1 LITIGVLILIS
12 FVFLLSIS
20 QAQNSGFGV
29 SNNPSPSL
37 VGYYDNNGYHFIM
50 YASNQFG
57 QGVSG
62 YTAKLNISSPTGQL
76 YTGGGTTNSSGYTT
90 FSIAAPQNANVTISY
105 TIILPGG
112 TGTESS
118 AGIIPFMQ
126 FNKNGTESAVPA
138 GDTVV
143 VAGQG
148 LIGTITDSTNS
159 SRSDIRVFYVA
170 PFGQVPINYAIYYK
184 LINSTGTGFV
194 NFGAQYNES
203 QMQLLGTLSGYVS
216 TFSPPAV
223 PSGYSQGSYFEFELF
238 YSNATQITSQ
248 VIFVSQLY
256 APSAPPIQVT
266 SLVSLFFAGIFGFFI
281 PLVAIIGTYNSYG
294 KDRVNGVL
302 ESVLSRPVTR
312 RGLSISRYL
321 STFAGMAVAIIIAI
335 GVVDGLAYYFAHS
348 FVDSTI
354 LLASTGAFLVDLA
367 AFVGIMMLLSHLL
380 KSSGALIGIGIGLF
394 ILMDFFWSLIIF
406 GLTAALQIAPGTPGY
421 NQVTISMQF
430 ANPAEFVSLV
440 LTYLTGSSSGFGFI
454 TPSQYGITIPSLVAA
469 GVLWIAIPFAIYLYL
484 ATKRD

>member
-1 LITIGVLILIS
+1 MTNPLLYDFRRTLTSKSVLITIGVLILIS

-281 PLVAIIGTYNSYG
+281 PLVAIIGTYN
-294 KDRVNGVL
+294 
-302 ESVLSRPVTR
+302 
-312 RGLSISRYL
+312 
-321 STFAGMAVAIIIAI
+321 
-335 GVVDGLAYYFAHS
+335 
-348 FVDSTI
+348 
-354 LLASTGAFLVDLA
+354 
-367 AFVGIMMLLSHLL
+367 
-380 KSSGALIGIGIGLF
+380 
-394 ILMDFFWSLIIF
+394 
-406 GLTAALQIAPGTPGY
+406 
-421 NQVTISMQF
+421 
-430 ANPAEFVSLV
+430 
-440 LTYLTGSSSGFGFI
+440 
-454 TPSQYGITIPSLVAA
+454 
-469 GVLWIAIPFAIYLYL
+469 
-484 ATKRD
+484 